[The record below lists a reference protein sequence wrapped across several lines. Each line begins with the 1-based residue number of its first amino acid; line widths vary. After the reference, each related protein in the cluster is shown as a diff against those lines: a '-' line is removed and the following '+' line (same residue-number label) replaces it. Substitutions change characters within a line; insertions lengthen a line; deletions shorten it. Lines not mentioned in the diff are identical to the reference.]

1 MPNFDANVDIDVDD
15 FISNCSEREI
25 KELIGVLK
33 GDGHLP
39 NYFPTNEKMSFLE
52 ESFVKKMSEL
62 SSQYTRI
69 SLEDE
74 EVLEKL
80 FKKYLQG

>member
-25 KELIGVLK
+25 KELVGVLK

-80 FKKYLQG
+80 FKKYL

>member
-62 SSQYTRI
+62 ASQYTRI

-80 FKKYLQG
+80 FKKYL

>member
-1 MPNFDANVDIDVDD
+1 MPSFDANVDIDVDE

-25 KELIGVLK
+25 KELITTLK
-33 GDGHLP
+33 DNGHLS
-39 NYFPTNEKMSFLE
+39 NDFLINEKMSFLE

-69 SLEDE
+69 SLDDE

-80 FKKYLQG
+80 FKKYM

>member
-25 KELIGVLK
+25 KELITTLK
-33 GDGHLP
+33 DNGHLS
-39 NYFPTNEKMSFLE
+39 NDFLINEKMSFLE
-52 ESFVKKMSEL
+52 ESFVTKMGEL
-62 SSQYTRI
+62 STQYTRI
-69 SLEDE
+69 SLDDE

-80 FKKYLQG
+80 FKKYM

>member
-1 MPNFDANVDIDVDD
+1 MSNFDANVDIDVDD

-25 KELIGVLK
+25 KELIGALK

-62 SSQYTRI
+62 SSHYIRL
-69 SLEDE
+69 SREDE
-74 EVLEKL
+74 EILEKL
-80 FKKYLQG
+80 FKKYL

>member
-15 FISNCSEREI
+15 YIRTCSEREI

-80 FKKYLQG
+80 FKKYL

>member
-33 GDGHLP
+33 DDGHLP
-39 NYFPTNEKMSFLE
+39 DYFPIDKKMTFLE
-52 ESFVKKMSEL
+52 EKFINKMSEL
-62 SSQYTRI
+62 SSHYVRI

-80 FKKYLQG
+80 FKKYL

>member
-25 KELIGVLK
+25 KELITTLK
-33 GDGHLP
+33 DNGHLS

-80 FKKYLQG
+80 FKKYL